1 MEKGALLQ
9 CIEGYCCKELK
20 AVDCNFEKSNQHEF
34 NVNKEMKKLLGT
46 NKKHF
51 EASYWLYIGDS
62 EQIKAQDT
70 LSWYDARKSHPTR
83 SEWRL
88 YYGGNEVIEKAKE
101 GDWLFL
107 LKISEEY
114 LILLILE
121 KNSEALLGTKY
132 LLGENSNSYV
142 TENEHIYR
150 VYNLINDTVLKT
162 LEREEEDDDE
172 QALEEAKKYDIVD
185 NVLVRNTMLQIS
197 FNSLISGIEQGDYI
211 IPGFQRFYRWKE
223 EQVENLA
230 ISFIRGMPIP
240 PVYCYRNKKHQLVIL
255 DGQQRILSLYLYYK
269 GQYFKRKRN
278 VSADLR
284 SVEEIDNSIPKMLE
298 NYEMKEKQYSMKI
311 RNEKGEVNTVD
322 ITYQNLSKEVKRQI
336 DYFTLTIISIDID
349 KDEYR
354 DAMLHKIF
362 ANLNTGG
369 TPLSDQ
375 ELRNGIY
382 YNKFY
387 IMLFKLNKENS
398 KWRMLYGGSSNSK
411 ENKKSKDVELLL
423 RMCAFLNYTRV
434 SNGVV
439 SVKNY
444 KGNMSQFL
452 DEFSKETEKFSDEQ
466 IQKYKNLL
474 ELFFEYM
481 EDASGN
487 NKYSGLVSFFV
498 IWCILE
504 KQCKITTEDFKR
516 ITENEKYKNTIINH
530 ASGRSNIEKRFE
542 YVYKELSKI
551 D

>member
-9 CIEGYCCKELK
+9 YIEGFCCKELK
-20 AVDCNFEKSNQHEF
+20 AVDCNAEKSNQHEF

-51 EASYWLYIGDS
+51 EVSYWLYIGDS
-62 EQIKAQDT
+62 EQIKARDT
-70 LSWYDARKSHPTR
+70 LSWYDARESHPTR

-88 YYGGNEVIEKAKE
+88 YYGGNNVIEKAKE

-107 LKISEEY
+107 LKVSEEY
-114 LILLILE
+114 LVLLILE

-132 LLGENSNSYV
+132 LLGEVSDFSV
-142 TENEHIYR
+142 RENLYK
-150 VYNLINDTVLKT
+150 VYNLINDAVLKT
-162 LEREEEDDDE
+162 LEREDEDDDE
-172 QALEEAKKYDIVD
+172 LALKEAEKYDIVD

-284 SVEEIDNSIPKMLE
+284 SVDEIESSIPKMLK
-298 NYEMKEKQYSMKI
+298 NYEMKEKKYFMKI
-311 RNEKGEVNTVD
+311 RNEEGDVNTVD
-322 ITYQNLSKEVKRQI
+322 ITYQNLPKEVKRQI

-362 ANLNTGG
+362 ANLNVGG

-387 IMLFKLNKENS
+387 IMLFKLNKENL
-398 KWRMLYGGSSNSK
+398 KWRMLYGGSSNSR
-411 ENKKSKDVELLL
+411 ENKKSKDVEMLL

-439 SVKNY
+439 RVENY
-444 KGNMSQFL
+444 KDNMSQFL
-452 DEFSKETEKFSDEQ
+452 DEFSKETEKFSEEQ

-498 IWCILE
+498 MWCILN
-504 KQCKITTEDFKR
+504 KQCKITTRDFRR
-516 ITENEKYKNTIINH
+516 ITENEKYKDTIINH